1 VRALHKKCSFPF
13 NGGLGGQP
21 HFYIRGH
28 KNAAGPETTLMV
40 CVSIYQCFNKNVI
53 ASNNWASK
61 VTVYVHVHVTS
72 LIYNSDKSLYNN
84 STITTL
90 QKTIKVSTQTNQ
102 Y

>member
-1 VRALHKKCSFPF
+1 
-13 NGGLGGQP
+13 
-21 HFYIRGH
+21 
-28 KNAAGPETTLMV
+28 MV

-61 VTVYVHVHVTS
+61 VTVYVHVHGTS

-84 STITTL
+84 YLTENYQGVYTN
-90 QKTIKVSTQTNQ
+90 NQ